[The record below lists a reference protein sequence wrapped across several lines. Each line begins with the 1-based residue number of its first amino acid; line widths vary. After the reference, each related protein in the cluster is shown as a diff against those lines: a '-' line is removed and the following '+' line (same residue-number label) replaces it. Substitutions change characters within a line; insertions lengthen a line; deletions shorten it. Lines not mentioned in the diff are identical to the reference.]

1 VPTAEFEHEFEFSF
15 FFILFRATI
24 LQETQH
30 GRPTIQTDPLRS
42 CSAVGHPDV
51 ETPPLAGRELFPG
64 HTLASPVVFSSELL
78 CIKGEYVELSYI
90 KEGEAVHFE
99 EVKGRL
105 QYITV

>member
-1 VPTAEFEHEFEFSF
+1 
-15 FFILFRATI
+15 
-24 LQETQH
+24 
-30 GRPTIQTDPLRS
+30 
-42 CSAVGHPDV
+42 
-51 ETPPLAGRELFPG
+51 LAGRELFPG